1 LTPDGHEIV
10 FSSTRGGLASLWR
23 ISVSGG
29 TPRPVVGVGENALS
43 SAISPKGNQLAYQR
57 MNFKNNIWR
66 LNLRNEKTRHA
77 PPAVVISEKGWSL
90 GRPHFSPDGKKI
102 AFESDRLGY
111 ADIWACD
118 SDGSNCQ
125 QLTSLH
131 GVAGAPSWSP
141 DGRYIAFEFRPKE
154 HSEVYLV
161 EVNGGL
167 PRLLAT
173 LPGADNGGPSWS
185 RDGKWIYFYSDRGG
199 GPLQLW
205 KIQPTGGP
213 AVQVTRNGGVV
224 AAESADG
231 RFLYFAK
238 VDVPGIWKMPLHGGQ
253 ETLILDQ
260 PYRGFAWWNWALGQN
275 GIYFINFESKPNATV
290 EFFEFASH
298 KTIPIWPLTN
308 RPFVGLSISA
318 DGRSILYAQNEFQ
331 HSDIMLVKNFR

>member
-1 LTPDGHEIV
+1 
-10 FSSTRGGLASLWR
+10 
-23 ISVSGG
+23 
-29 TPRPVVGVGENALS
+29 
-43 SAISPKGNQLAYQR
+43 
-57 MNFKNNIWR
+57 
-66 LNLRNEKTRHA
+66 
-77 PPAVVISEKGWSL
+77 
-90 GRPHFSPDGKKI
+90 
-102 AFESDRLGY
+102 
-111 ADIWACD
+111 
-118 SDGSNCQ
+118 
-125 QLTSLH
+125 LTSLH
-131 GVAGAPSWSP
+131 GVAGATSWSP

-185 RDGKWIYFYSDRGG
+185 RDGKWIYFYSDKGG

-260 PYRGFAWWNWALGQN
+260 PYRGFAWWNWALGRN

-290 EFFEFASH
+290 EFFALPR
-298 KTIPIWPLTN
+298 T
-308 RPFVGLSISA
+308 RPFPSGV
-318 DGRSILYAQNEFQ
+318 
-331 HSDIMLVKNFR
+331 